1 VNPLQVG
8 SLTKEDGMDGEKD
21 LQDVVEAQPPV
32 VVSDRPAYERPRVTV
47 MDEAEVLK
55 AFQFTSAAITWWVM

>member
-1 VNPLQVG
+1 MEKQTRD
-8 SLTKEDGMDGEKD
+8 LTLDAANNS
-21 LQDVVEAQPPV
+21 VEQPE
-32 VVSDRPAYERPRVTV
+32 YEAPRVTV